1 MTKMLVHVKLSDHIV
16 RAVVA
21 ACQSAGVDADS
32 STEERQVVAGV
43 EAVPERA
50 EQEHGKRTATTLVDD
65 VA

>member
-1 MTKMLVHVKLSDHIV
+1 
-16 RAVVA
+16 VA
-21 ACQSAGVDADS
+21 ACQSAGVNADS

-50 EQEHGKRTATTLVDD
+50 EQEHSKRTATTLVDD